1 MLSKFL
7 QHTINYNIILVIK
20 LDNITTPIPPNNLV
34 IILKILLFSITLF
47 FKLPPPNQ
55 LITKMIKQPPN
66 RFQHILNK
74 LGNNDR

>member
-47 FKLPPPNQ
+47 FKLPPPQSIN
-55 LITKMIKQPPN
+55 
-66 RFQHILNK
+66 NK
-74 LGNNDR
+74 NDKTAPK